1 VLAVKTLTRP
11 PQTPVRP
18 RAVAEAPRRWPRWL
32 AVIAAIVL
40 LLLLVVGVVWV
51 LNIEPLATGPER
63 YGIRGRSRAV
73 TTRDVDALGTT
84 GRVQTLQMRP
94 GMTFRY
100 GFSITNTG
108 RVPITIVNAGSTGQ
122 QDVSTTLVEA
132 NLSLERAPGLKQFG
146 PFAPFGLGP
155 GETAGLMMQVR
166 VSPHACSGKGS
177 STTWYEEP
185 VTYRVFGITRHAEV
199 PTGTEIRLVGTDATS
214 C

>member
-32 AVIAAIVL
+32 AVIAALAL
-40 LLLLVVGVVWV
+40 LLLLGLGVLWV
-51 LNIEPLATGPER
+51 LHIEPLATGPER
-63 YGIRGRSRAV
+63 YGIRGRSLGV

-84 GRVQTLQMRP
+84 GRVQTLPMRP
-94 GMTFRY
+94 GMAFRY

-108 RVPITIVNAGSTGQ
+108 RVPITIVTAGSPGQ
-122 QDVSTTLVEA
+122 QDVSTTLVAA

-146 PFAPFGLGP
+146 SFAPFTLGP
-155 GETAGLMMQVR
+155 GQTAGLMMQVR
-166 VSPHACSGKGS
+166 VATHACSGNGS
-177 STTWYEEP
+177 ATTWFEEP

-199 PTGTEIRLVGTDATS
+199 PTGTEIRLVGTDATI